1 MTEQKKAQSLA
12 EIIRQAA
19 TLNDLLDQ
27 NQAAILLHVTPGTLS
42 VWRSTGRYSIPFIK
56 VGRSV
61 RYRAADLNAWLE
73 SRTQTNGATA

>member
-27 NQAAILLHVTPGTLS
+27 NQVAQLLNVTPGTLS
-42 VWRSTGRYSIPFIK
+42 VWRSTGRYAIPFVK
-56 VGRSV
+56 VGRRV
-61 RYRAADLNAWLE
+61 RYRLSDLHSWIE
-73 SRTQTNGATA
+73 SRTQANGATS